1 MKASCPAFLLLL
13 GAWLIAAGRLPAQ
26 EPAPDGEKQPVRGSL
41 VEDRAAR
48 KLLEAGDA
56 RYDSDEYAKAVE
68 VWQSVIERY
77 PRGRVRFD
85 AHMRL
90 GNYLLDRE
98 RAYDRARTHFEAT
111 ASEDNKDEAQRALAT
126 LKMGVCFYEARNY
139 GKCFKVMRDVIEKFP
154 TSPEVNQA
162 YYYIGLGH
170 FQLGHYSRAISALEK
185 VGTALVTDVG
195 KLDKVEAGKRLFV
208 KIEDADLAALANGQ
222 MVKVRC
228 QTTQGDSEVVNCL
241 AVGHNVRVVLGSILT
256 TLGKPV
262 PDNGL
267 LEVRGDDKVQV
278 TYVDQHTADRSF
290 DRPLLKEIQ
299 VVGDGLVDIT
309 DGAYSESLR
318 GVVLGRSVNLQ
329 VTDADHDTSDNAD
342 TLKAV
347 IEVYREKS
355 AEELETEQ
363 AALATKAEATAA
375 AGTPVP
381 NLEQVLEQP
390 KVDPLKLVDR
400 VELVFTEVKLAR
412 SLAAADKQP
421 TPESAEAKEAEPA
434 AEAKPAAKE
443 APAKA
448 PAAKEPAA
456 KEPATKEA
464 APKESAPKT
473 PATKKPAAKPAQD
486 APAKDAKS
494 AGATPNAAANAGSA
508 PRPAGSIAASTVAV
522 GKSAKPSEADAD
534 PTLDDVPAAAPA
546 AGDDGTIHSGVFR
559 TMVSLVKAEDA
570 VAGNDVL
577 EALPNDVIR
586 LTYIDERNSGD
597 GPRTLKATARAVE
610 GNLGGVRVTRA
621 QISDQE
627 LRIQTQLKTAS
638 ALTNI
643 GNRYKE
649 FGLKKNAA
657 AKYAQ
662 ALKVCEEISED
673 ATKLGGRLLEET
685 YVQLW
690 QIYYEMDQLELA
702 AAMCQRLQ
710 REFPSSGFVD
720 DALLQLAGVVRKQGD
735 LGRAIGIYG
744 RLVEMPTSQLR
755 GEAQFGIA
763 ECYEEMAKKTQG
775 PGSTQ
780 LFDRSFQEYK
790 KVFDSFPE
798 SGRVGEAVSKMA
810 NYYYQQKDYSR
821 AIDIFE
827 NVLNEHQDAK
837 FLDVILFNYGRCLY
851 RLDRK
856 ADARRQFDQ
865 LIADFPES
873 PLAGDAK
880 RISEAL
886 AKASAQ

>member
-1 MKASCPAFLLLL
+1 
-13 GAWLIAAGRLPAQ
+13 
-26 EPAPDGEKQPVRGSL
+26 
-41 VEDRAAR
+41 
-48 KLLEAGDA
+48 
-56 RYDSDEYAKAVE
+56 
-68 VWQSVIERY
+68 
-77 PRGRVRFD
+77 
-85 AHMRL
+85 
-90 GNYLLDRE
+90 
-98 RAYDRARTHFEAT
+98 
-111 ASEDNKDEAQRALAT
+111 
-126 LKMGVCFYEARNY
+126 
-139 GKCFKVMRDVIEKFP
+139 VIEKFP

-162 YYYIGLGH
+162 YYFIGLGH

-208 KIEDADLAALANGQ
+208 KIEDADLAALGTDQ
-222 MVKVRC
+222 LVKVRC
-228 QTTQGDSEVVNCL
+228 QTTQGDVEVVNCL
-241 AVGHNVRVVLGSILT
+241 PVGHNVRVVLGSILT

-262 PDNGL
+262 PNNGV

-278 TYVDQHTADRSF
+278 TYVDQHTADRNF

-299 VVGDGLVDIT
+299 VVGDALVDIT
-309 DGAYSESLR
+309 DGAFSESLR
-318 GVVLGRSVNLQ
+318 GVVLGRPVNLQ
-329 VTDADHDTSDNAD
+329 ITDADLDTSDQAD
-342 TLKAV
+342 TLKAIV
-347 IEVYREKS
+347 EVYREKT
-355 AEELETEQ
+355 AEEIETEQ
-363 AALATKAEATAA
+363 AAVATKAEGAA
-375 AGTPVP
+375 AGAPLP
-381 NLEQVLEQP
+381 NLDQVLEQA
-390 KVDPLKLVDR
+390 KIDPLKPIDR
-400 VELVFTEVKLAR
+400 VEITLT
-412 SLAAADKQP
+412 
-421 TPESAEAKEAEPA
+421 EAKLTRLAPQAEKDPA
-434 AEAKPAAKE
+434 AESAVESDDAKPSTKAAETKPVAKPAEE
-443 APAKA
+443 APAKET
-448 PAAKEPAA
+448 PAKSKPAKN
-456 KEPATKEA
+456 A
-464 APKESAPKT
+464 APKTSG
-473 PATKKPAAKPAQD
+473 Q
-486 APAKDAKS
+486 
-494 AGATPNAAANAGSA
+494 ATPKAAGV
-508 PRPAGSIAASTVAV
+508 AASTVAV
-522 GKSAKPSEADAD
+522 TKSVKPDEADAD
-534 PTLDDVPAAAPA
+534 HAADDKPAPA
-546 AGDDGTIHSGVFR
+546 PAIVDDGSIHSGVFR
-559 TMVSLVKAEDA
+559 TTVSLVKAEE
-570 VAGNDVL
+570 VVVGNEVL

-586 LTYIDERNSGD
+586 ITYLDERNSGD
-597 GPRTLKATARAVE
+597 GPRTMKASARAVE

-657 AKYAQ
+657 AKYGQ
-662 ALKVCEEISED
+662 ALKVCEEITED
-673 ATKLGGRLLEET
+673 AMKLGGRLLEET

-735 LGRAIGIYG
+735 LGRAIGIYS
-744 RLVEMPTSQLR
+744 RLVDMPTSQLR

-763 ECYEEMAKKTQG
+763 ECYEEMAKKATG
-775 PGSTQ
+775 AGSTQ

-827 NVLNEHQDAK
+827 SVLNDHPDAK

-851 RLDRK
+851 RLERK

-873 PLAGDAK
+873 PLAADAK

-886 AKASAQ
+886 AKASDK